1 MTFCI
6 VFLQVLPPC
15 PVAYSVCYSN
25 LNHNVHLQRS
35 ESCDWLKCL
44 LSFINILWIS
54 NFDILFGCVMKK
66 FAPALD
72 CFRGGCIWK
81 IIIFFSFI
89 STQLF
94 LFLFFSY
101 KMEQRMTATLG
112 LDRDPFTWRATP
124 IMNDFYS
131 SEYSYISLTLI
142 CMKWQPADHFI
153 WLQSFHLHYLLCL
166 FKLWTCH
173 IHLDPPPHLSVC
185 IFFHCNFPLFSSV
198 GIHRL
203 FLEFIKKGVC
213 CLGRKLHLH
222 AWERPKGFC
231 GVWQGSWLFFPFWR
245 EEWGKGVIIRD
256 FWKGEK

>member
-1 MTFCI
+1 
-6 VFLQVLPPC
+6 
-15 PVAYSVCYSN
+15 
-25 LNHNVHLQRS
+25 
-35 ESCDWLKCL
+35 
-44 LSFINILWIS
+44 
-54 NFDILFGCVMKK
+54 MKNYY
-66 FAPALD
+66 
-72 CFRGGCIWK
+72 
-81 IIIFFSFI
+81 FFSFI

-203 FLEFIKKGVC
+203 FLEFIKKRVC

-231 GVWQGSWLFFPFWR
+231 GVWQGSWLFFSFSEGRMRKGGNNKGFLERRKVRVVEVISFLIFPFP
-245 EEWGKGVIIRD
+245 
-256 FWKGEK
+256 

>member
-1 MTFCI
+1 
-6 VFLQVLPPC
+6 
-15 PVAYSVCYSN
+15 
-25 LNHNVHLQRS
+25 
-35 ESCDWLKCL
+35 
-44 LSFINILWIS
+44 
-54 NFDILFGCVMKK
+54 
-66 FAPALD
+66 
-72 CFRGGCIWK
+72 
-81 IIIFFSFI
+81 
-89 STQLF
+89 
-94 LFLFFSY
+94 
-101 KMEQRMTATLG
+101 MTATLG

-203 FLEFIKKGVC
+203 FLEFIKKRVC